1 MKNEIEKLAN
11 KNVAVSTGKPI
22 SRKEAI
28 VKTGFI
34 AVSAA
39 TTMLLL
45 SSPKAHATSPC
56 DDDRDHDR
64 GSNHGSN
71 HGNNNGG
78 KKNP

>member
-11 KNVAVSTGKPI
+11 ENVAVSTGKPI

-56 DDDRDHDR
+56 DDDRDRDRDR
-64 GSNHGSN
+64 GSNHG
-71 HGNNNGG
+71 NNDGG

>member
-1 MKNEIEKLAN
+1 MKEEIEKLA
-11 KNVAVSTGKPI
+11 KKTVADIANKPI

-28 VKTGFI
+28 VKTGYI

-56 DDDRDHDR
+56 DDDRDRDRDRDR
-64 GSNHGSN
+64 GSNHG
-71 HGNNNGG
+71 
-78 KKNP
+78 K